1 MNIAL
6 AAQMAVFGLC
16 AIIAITDRR
25 RGIIPDWC
33 NLSIAMCGA
42 LIALS
47 NSLERLEA
55 NAIDAVIVLA
65 LFAALRFGYR
75 RLRHRNGLGLGDV
88 KFLGA
93 ATLCVGMSG
102 VHIVILIAC
111 VLGLA
116 EVAIRRLK
124 GETISGT
131 THLRFGPH
139 LGAGLAIVLLASSS
153 LIP

>member
-6 AAQMAVFGLC
+6 VAQAAVFALC
-16 AIIAITDRR
+16 AVIAITDNR

-33 NLSIAMCGA
+33 NLSIAICGA

-47 NSLERLEA
+47 NGLVHLRE
-55 NAIDAVIVLA
+55 NAVDAVIVLA
-65 LFAALRFGYR
+65 LFAALRFGYK

-93 ATLCVGMSG
+93 ATLGVGMSG
-102 VHIVILIAC
+102 IHLVILIAC
-111 VLGLA
+111 ALGLT
-116 EVAIRRLK
+116 EIVIRRLQ
-124 GETISGT
+124 GEAISGT

-139 LGAGLAIVLLASSS
+139 LGAGLAIVLLVSSN
-153 LIP
+153 LIL

>member
-6 AAQMAVFGLC
+6 AAQLVIFGLC
-16 AIIAITDRR
+16 GIIAITDSR

-33 NLSIAMCGA
+33 NLSIAICGA
-42 LIALS
+42 VIALS
-47 NSLERLEA
+47 NSMERLEA
-55 NAIDAVIVLA
+55 NALDAVIVIA
-65 LFAALRFGYR
+65 LFAALRSGYR

-93 ATLCVGMSG
+93 ATFCVGMSG

-111 VLGLA
+111 ALGLA
-116 EVAIRRLK
+116 EIAIRRLK
-124 GETISGT
+124 GEVISGT

-139 LGAGLAIVLLASSS
+139 LGAGLAIVLLVSSNFG
-153 LIP
+153 L